1 MRGLKRVDSS
11 ADLAR
16 ILDDGTTDEPPAPT
30 TKPRSPRLSARQS
43 LVKLLTGTA
52 PGEKSTPESP
62 TARLKLLLLV
72 SFLVLHALNLLST
85 LTATTAISRH
95 ESGSAAEAATLAMGA
110 GQVDYTAPTVAPVL
124 AQLASVLPASSS
136 LVASIAPP
144 VHIQIV
150 VPGLSDVGGTDR
162 ALGLDH
168 GTGAV
173 PLAILDRFMTAWSRF
188 VGDPVMSKWIVIALG
203 VSVFLNGYLLKGL
216 ASALGGHGTGFAPTS
231 AAEAAARILLA
242 STRSALGSSANGGG
256 GGLEDDDERK
266 ARMRR
271 RWSSGEKSLP
281 RLSSLSAD
289 NWSLADAAEMARI
302 RRAEML
308 ERERE
313 RDAAASPVA
322 VRARLGSQSSEDSE
336 PPSPLF
342 VKPRSRKPTADGLR
356 TTTGSAA
363 TLTESSSGSSKPAI
377 SVTASTSAPST
388 SSSAP
393 SVVGGDKLSASLV
406 SSLGSSPPAT
416 TVDEETASASSIPSS
431 SSAEPRELDECER
444 VFAHGKGAELVT
456 DEEVVLLVQKGRV
469 AAYALEKLLK
479 DHTRAVRIRRAL
491 ISRASTTKSLESSVL
506 PYLHYNYSQVIG
518 QCCENVVGY
527 VPLPV
532 GIAGPLRIDGEALPI
547 PMATTEGAL
556 VASTSRGCK
565 ALNAGGGVTTVLHA
579 DAMTR
584 GPALEFPSIT
594 MCAAAKGW
602 IESDEGSMALKAAFN
617 STSRFA
623 RLLSLKPAMA
633 GRTLFVRFATQTG
646 DAMGMN
652 MISKGTER
660 ALELMMTDYFP
671 EMRVVSLSGNY
682 CIDKSASARWRTTVA
697 DPGRAVGHQL
707 DRGPRQVG
715 RRRGRRAGLGRQDGP
730 QDDRRGDLS
739 PQPDQEPRRQR
750 HGRLHRRLQRACL
763 ERPDRHLPR
772 HRPGSGPE
780 RRVVHVHV
788 RALQSDRADVAGR

>member
-30 TKPRSPRLSARQS
+30 TKPRSPRLGLRQS

-85 LTATTAISRH
+85 LTATTAIERH
-95 ESGSAAEAATLAMGA
+95 ESSGGGGSAGLSMGGGGGLL
-110 GQVDYTAPTVAPVL
+110 GQVDFTAPTVAPVL
-124 AQLASVLPASSS
+124 ASLAASLPASTSV
-136 LVASIAPP
+136 LAQIAPP

-242 STRSALGSSANGGG
+242 STRSALGNSANGGG
-256 GGLEDDDERK
+256 IEDDDEGR

-281 RLSSLSAD
+281 RLANLSAD
-289 NWSLADAAEMARI
+289 NWSLADAAELARI

-313 RDAAASPVA
+313 RDAASSPVA
-322 VRARLGSQSSEDSE
+322 ARKRLGSQSSEDSE

-342 VKPRSRKPTADGLR
+342 VKPRSRKPTADGGLK

-363 TLTESSSGSSKPAI
+363 TLTAESSREASTSSQPAI
-377 SVTASTSAPST
+377 SVTASTAQPRAPPT
-388 SSSAP
+388 PATITP
-393 SVVGGDKLSASLV
+393 DKLSASLV
-406 SSLGSSPPAT
+406 SSLGSSTAAT
-416 TVDEETASASSIPSS
+416 TVDEDNASASSIPSS
-431 SSAEPRELDECER
+431 SSVAAAEPRELDECER
-444 VFAHGKGAELVT
+444 IFAGGKGADLVT

-479 DHTRAVRIRRAL
+479 EHTRAVRIRRAL
-491 ISRASTTKSLESSVL
+491 ISRASTTKSLESSIL

-584 GPALEFPSIT
+584 GPALEFPSIV
-594 MCAAAKGW
+594 MCAAAKAW

-671 EMRVVSLSGNY
+671 EMRVVSLSGNVSLS
-682 CIDKSASARWRTTVA
+682 IAVVA
-697 DPGRAVGHQL
+697 H
-707 DRGPRQVG
+707 
-715 RRRGRRAGLGRQDGP
+715 
-730 QDDRRGDLS
+730 
-739 PQPDQEPRRQR
+739 
-750 HGRLHRRLQRACL
+750 
-763 ERPDRHLPR
+763 
-772 HRPGSGPE
+772 
-780 RRVVHVHV
+780 
-788 RALQSDRADVAGR
+788 